1 MDYIKADA
9 DGAGTTLIQQVQE
22 AVSQDLLAGR
32 FGLLTDYPATE
43 RTASKADM
51 RSGAVAATVT
61 LYNAPSIINW
71 RTTKVGGKSILSLV
85 VLLETHDEPDGYG
98 IASQTQYRELA
109 LDNGVYTVRIWRQ
122 EAGKDW
128 VVADTYSPRN
138 GSGKPW
144 TEIPF
149 AFGGAVSNRP
159 DIGPVPMYDLAA
171 LNLAHY
177 RNSADFEDSVWFA
190 GQPQFWMSGLDQ
202 NWLQELDKRGL
213 YVGSR
218 AVLPLPVNGDAG
230 VLQAESNTLAR
241 EAMKDKQ
248 EQMAAIG
255 ARLLERGGAV
265 QTAYETQSDDATAHS
280 VLSLVCDNVSAAY
293 TLALQWACEM
303 MNTPDEDAALSIP
316 TEFVTDTLD
325 AQMLTALLAAV
336 QAGKLPETDY
346 WAKLRESGLI
356 DAEKTDDEIR
366 EEVSSQGGSVAGID
380 DLTNDDGNP
389 AS

>member
-9 DGAGTTLIQQVQE
+9 DGAGTTLVQQAQE
-22 AVSQDLLAGR
+22 AVSQDLLKGR
-32 FGLLTDYPATE
+32 CGLLVDYPPTE

-51 RSGAVAATVT
+51 QRGDVAATVT
-61 LYNAPSIINW
+61 LYDATSIINW
-71 RTTKVGGKSILSLV
+71 RTTKVGGKTVLSLV
-85 VLLETHDEPDGYG
+85 VLMETHDEPDGYG
-98 IASQTQYRELA
+98 VTSETQYRELA
-109 LDNGVYTVRIWRQ
+109 LVDGIYTVRVWRQ
-122 EAGKDW
+122 QANKDW
-128 VVADTYSPRN
+128 AVVEEYSPRN
-138 GSGKPW
+138 GSGAAW
-144 TEIPF
+144 THIPF
-149 AFGGAVSNRP
+149 AFIGATSNTP

-202 NWLQELDKRGL
+202 AWLDELDKRGL

-218 AVLPLPVNGDAG
+218 AVLPLPVNGAAG
-230 VLQAESNTLAR
+230 VLQAQPNTLAR
-241 EAMKDKQ
+241 QAMLDKQ

-303 MNTPDEDAALSIP
+303 MNTPDENAALSIP

-336 QAGKLPETDY
+336 QAGKLPDSDY

-380 DLTNDDGNP
+380 DLPDDNGNA